1 MAELILKEEVY
12 AVVGAAMEVYYK
24 LGIGF
29 LEPVYQEAL
38 QIELTR
44 RCIPFEPQERLELYY
59 KDTLMTKK
67 YRADLVCYGQI
78 IVELKVI
85 SHLSNLEW
93 AQLINYLKMT
103 QPRVGLLINFG
114 SRPHLEWKRIAN

>member
-1 MAELILKEEVY
+1 MAELILKEDVY

-44 RCIPFEPQERLELYY
+44 RKIPFEAQKKLEMYY
-59 KDTLMTKK
+59 KDTLMVK
-67 YRADLVCYGQI
+67 G
-78 IVELKVI
+78 
-85 SHLSNLEW
+85 
-93 AQLINYLKMT
+93 
-103 QPRVGLLINFG
+103 
-114 SRPHLEWKRIAN
+114 

>member
-12 AVVGAAMEVYYK
+12 AVAGAAMEVYYK
-24 LGIGF
+24 LGTGF

-44 RCIPFEPQERLELYY
+44 RKIPFQSQKPLNIYY

-67 YRADLVCYGQI
+67 YIADLVCYEQI
-78 IVELKVI
+78 IVELKVLPR
-85 SHLSNLEW
+85 LSNIEW
-93 AQLINYLKMT
+93 AQLINYLKISRM
-103 QPRVGLLINFG
+103 RVGMLVNFG
-114 SRPHLEWKRIAN
+114 SRPHMEWKRVAN